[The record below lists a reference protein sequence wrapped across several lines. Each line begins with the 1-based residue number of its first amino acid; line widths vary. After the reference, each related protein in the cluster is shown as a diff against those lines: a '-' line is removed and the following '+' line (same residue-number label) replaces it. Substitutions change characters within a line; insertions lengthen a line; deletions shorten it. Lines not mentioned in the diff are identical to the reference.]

1 MEWSDPEE
9 PDIDEDAPH
18 VRTDDGEDGAEGR
31 MDDNDFDVQGDDDEE
46 EMTQAERER
55 RAAPGD

>member
-1 MEWSDPEE
+1 
-9 PDIDEDAPH
+9 
-18 VRTDDGEDGAEGR
+18 
-31 MDDNDFDVQGDDDEE
+31 MDDNDFDVQGDDDDE